1 MPTTASTGLCLQYSK
16 APERNRTGGYKRYYV
31 SFHGLFHFVSA
42 KYSFASSDNDRQ
54 GVWPVT
60 IFLSAHS
67 LSLGSFRA
75 KSTNLSILI
84 WDMSRDYNLRMCSI
98 LNGNQPTGLW
108 VRRLACGCD
117 PGGVTSRDFS
127 TSLEMTRS
135 MPAPFTSHK

>member
-1 MPTTASTGLCLQYSK
+1 SHRQHRVVLAILQSPR
-16 APERNRTGGYKRYYV
+16 AQSHRRLQTLICFFSWFV
-31 SFHGLFHFVSA
+31 SFCLRE
-42 KYSFASSDNDRQ
+42 YSFASSDNDRQ

-127 TSLEMTRS
+127 TSLEMTR
-135 MPAPFTSHK
+135 